1 MKLMPLN
8 SHIAFRNLLLAFSL
22 LSLAACGF
30 QLRGMTE
37 MGFKKLYL
45 QKNSSSAQLAKDLRR
60 SLVSSG
66 VEVVSTPEEA
76 EMLLELMGETTEK
89 DILSL
94 SGGGKVREYELIY
107 RVTIRLREASSELWG
122 MPQVIEQRRD
132 YSYDDTQLL
141 AKEGEEARLYSDMRS
156 DTSREIL
163 RRLSAINT
171 SKPKAAN

>member
-1 MKLMPLN
+1 MKLTSLN
-8 SHIAFRNLLLAFSL
+8 SHITYRNLLLALCL
-22 LSLAACGF
+22 LTLAACGF

-45 QKNSSSAQLAKDLRR
+45 QKGNASLLAKELRR
-60 SLVSSG
+60 SLTSSG
-66 VEVVSTPEEA
+66 VEVVTTPEEA
-76 EMLLELMGETTEK
+76 EMLLELSGESIEK
-89 DILSL
+89 NILSL

-122 MPQVIEQRRD
+122 APQLIEQRRD

-156 DTSREIL
+156 DSAREIL